1 MKKIRYFLLTFIIL
15 SLLTLNANALSVDQI
30 TPSNEFLVYSAEP
43 QEVADAL
50 NTDLSDLEDKIKTQG
65 ILFLATDEDNT
76 RQIQLTSE
84 QNDFSKTV
92 SNLSNLSDSSI
103 RSLLPDITGLEN
115 IKGKIVLHGEQKYVR
130 IDLKSEEYILTQ
142 FFTVEDKKLY
152 NLSFYTDVDTS
163 TDYIKSTF
171 SVKSKVSD
179 NITLKEIPYGL
190 KTAVIIGFLLFAT
203 AFLII
208 LFTLIKDLLKK
219 DKK

>member
-50 NTDLSDLEDKIKTQG
+50 NTELSDLEDKIKTQG

-142 FFTVEDKKLY
+142 FFTVENKKLY
-152 NLSFYTDVDTS
+152 TLSFYTDVDTS

-190 KTAVIIGFLLFAT
+190 KTAVIIGFSLFAT

-208 LFTLIKDLLKK
+208 LFTLIKDLSKK
-219 DKK
+219 NKK

>member
-50 NTDLSDLEDKIKTQG
+50 NTELSDLENKIKTQG

-142 FFTVEDKKLY
+142 FFTVENKKLY
-152 NLSFYTDVDTS
+152 TLSFYTDVDTS

-190 KTAVIIGFLLFAT
+190 KTAVIIGFSLFAT

-208 LFTLIKDLLKK
+208 LFTLIKDLSKK
-219 DKK
+219 NKK

>member
-50 NTDLSDLEDKIKTQG
+50 NTELSDLEDKIKTQG

-142 FFTVEDKKLY
+142 FFTVENKKLY
-152 NLSFYTDVDTS
+152 TLSFYTDVDTS

-171 SVKSKVSD
+171 SVKTKVSD

-190 KTAVIIGFLLFAT
+190 KTAVIIGFSLFAT

-208 LFTLIKDLLKK
+208 LFTLIKDLSKK
-219 DKK
+219 NKK

>member
-15 SLLTLNANALSVDQI
+15 SFLTLNAHALSIDQI
-30 TPSNEFLVYSAEP
+30 TPSSEFLVYSAEP
-43 QEVADAL
+43 QKVADAL
-50 NTDLSDLEDKIKTQG
+50 NTDLEALEKKIKNQD
-65 ILFLATDEDNT
+65 IIYLATDKDNT
-76 RQIQLTSE
+76 RQIQLTALE
-84 QNDFSKTV
+84 NKFSKAV

-152 NLSFYTDVDTS
+152 TLSFYTDVDTD

-171 SVKSKVSD
+171 SVKSKASD

-190 KTAVIIGFLLFAT
+190 KTAVIIGFSLFAT

-208 LFTLIKDLLKK
+208 LYTIIRDYLKNA
-219 DKK
+219 KK

>member
-84 QNDFSKTV
+84 QNDFSRTV

-142 FFTVEDKKLY
+142 FFTVENKKLY
-152 NLSFYTDVDTS
+152 TLSFYTDVDTS

-190 KTAVIIGFLLFAT
+190 KTAVIIGFSLFAT

-208 LFTLIKDLLKK
+208 LFTIIKDLLKK
-219 DKK
+219 NKK

>member
-1 MKKIRYFLLTFIIL
+1 MKKIRYFLLTFIVL
-15 SLLTLNANALSVDQI
+15 SLMTLNAQALSIDQI
-30 TPSNEFLVYSAEP
+30 TPSSEFLVYSAKP
-43 QEVADAL
+43 QKVADAL
-50 NTDLSDLEDKIKTQG
+50 NTDLDDLKEKVESQG
-65 ILFLATDEDNT
+65 ILYLATDEDNT
-76 RQIQLTSE
+76 RQIQLTAL

-130 IDLKSEEYILTQ
+130 IDLKSEEYVLTQ
-142 FFTVEDKKLY
+142 FFTVENKKLY
-152 NLSFYTDVDTS
+152 TLSFYTDVNTS

-190 KTAVIIGFLLFAT
+190 KTAVIIGFSLFAT

-208 LFTLIKDLLKK
+208 LFTIIKDLLKK

>member
-50 NTDLSDLEDKIKTQG
+50 NTELSDLEDKIKTQG

-142 FFTVEDKKLY
+142 FFTVENKKLY
-152 NLSFYTDVDTS
+152 TLSFYTDVDTS

-190 KTAVIIGFLLFAT
+190 KTAVIIGFSLFAT

-208 LFTLIKDLLKK
+208 LFTLIKDFSKK
-219 DKK
+219 NKK

>member
-142 FFTVEDKKLY
+142 FFTVENKKLY
-152 NLSFYTDVDTS
+152 TLSFYTDVDTS

-190 KTAVIIGFLLFAT
+190 KTAVIIGFSLFAT

-208 LFTLIKDLLKK
+208 LFTIIKDLLKK
-219 DKK
+219 NKK

>member
-142 FFTVEDKKLY
+142 FFTVENKKLY
-152 NLSFYTDVDTS
+152 TLSFYTDVDTS

-190 KTAVIIGFLLFAT
+190 KTAVIIGFSLFAT

-208 LFTLIKDLLKK
+208 LFTLIKDLSKK
-219 DKK
+219 NKK

>member
-50 NTDLSDLEDKIKTQG
+50 NTELSDLEDKIKTQG

-142 FFTVEDKKLY
+142 FFTVENKKLY
-152 NLSFYTDVDTS
+152 TLSFYTDVDTS

-190 KTAVIIGFLLFAT
+190 KTAVIIGFSLFAT

-208 LFTLIKDLLKK
+208 LFTIIKDLLKK
-219 DKK
+219 NKK

>member
-50 NTDLSDLEDKIKTQG
+50 NTELSDLEDKIKTQG

-84 QNDFSKTV
+84 QNDFSKSV

-142 FFTVEDKKLY
+142 FFTVENKKLY
-152 NLSFYTDVDTS
+152 TLSFYTDVDTS

-190 KTAVIIGFLLFAT
+190 KTAVIIGFSLFAT

-208 LFTLIKDLLKK
+208 LFTLIKDLSKK
-219 DKK
+219 NKK

>member
-142 FFTVEDKKLY
+142 FFTVENKKLY
-152 NLSFYTDVDTS
+152 TLSFYTDVDTS

-171 SVKSKVSD
+171 SVKSEVSD

-190 KTAVIIGFLLFAT
+190 KTAVIIGFSLFAT

-208 LFTLIKDLLKK
+208 LFTIIKDLLKK
-219 DKK
+219 NKK

>member
-50 NTDLSDLEDKIKTQG
+50 NTELSDLEDKIKTQG

-190 KTAVIIGFLLFAT
+190 KTAVIIGFSLFAT
-203 AFLII
+203 AFLIL
-208 LFTLIKDLLKK
+208 LFTIIKDLLKK

>member
-1 MKKIRYFLLTFIIL
+1 
-15 SLLTLNANALSVDQI
+15 LNANALSVDQI

-84 QNDFSKTV
+84 QNDFSRTV

-142 FFTVEDKKLY
+142 FFTVENKKLY
-152 NLSFYTDVDTS
+152 TLSFYTDVDTS

-190 KTAVIIGFLLFAT
+190 KTAVIIGFSLFAT

-208 LFTLIKDLLKK
+208 LFTIIKDLLKK
-219 DKK
+219 NKK

>member
-50 NTDLSDLEDKIKTQG
+50 NTELSDLEDKIKTQG

-142 FFTVEDKKLY
+142 FFTVENKKLY
-152 NLSFYTDVDTS
+152 TLSYYTDVDTS

-190 KTAVIIGFLLFAT
+190 KTAVIIGFSLFAT

-208 LFTLIKDLLKK
+208 LFTIIKDLLKK
-219 DKK
+219 NKK